1 MRGLCVY
8 IKAGKGHYV
17 PAKAVHEQLLEIGVD
32 SELADFF
39 SYLDLDWME
48 KLNQG
53 MWRLMLRIPFLEEH
67 LFRSLDRSGWGIKL
81 VERTIDRLRRRKLS
95 AMIAEA
101 EILLTPRMELRS

>member
-53 MWRLMLRIPFLEEH
+53 VWRIMLRVPF
-67 LFRSLDRSGWGIKL
+67 F
-81 VERTIDRLRRRKLS
+81 ERHFIRKLDNAS
-95 AMIAEA
+95 GGMKAAA
-101 EILLTPRMELRS
+101 ALVALL